1 LPHAAAGTVYGNRK
15 LEGIA
20 SPTAGR
26 KIPTE
31 STPRKPQDAVFGVT
45 GPRCAR
51 AAKTIKRR
59 EFHRLTLLRSP
70 ATIAATMTYHRG
82 KAAWRFS
89 ALLLVAGACLF
100 VTSCTPTVNRAP
112 VAVADVAPTEGYAPL
127 VVHLDARQ
135 SYDPDRDSLS
145 YVWTF
150 DDAVSLGGATGEH
163 TLSAGH
169 HEITLTVAD
178 GRGETDATFA
188 GVSVW
193 DIPDGFV
200 MKRFEWTC
208 GGRTQYWDL
217 LAPWNLYRTYRDR
230 IRKSAAEVF
239 EYGDYVLDPLDEPTI
254 EDYAALLWDR
264 AGGAQDAFVEC
275 ALSFCQGAIAYAKD
289 PAGQEWPLYPL
300 ETLVDGR
307 GDCEDTTILFVSLL
321 RGRGVPASIA
331 FVDTDDDAIPDH
343 VLALVPV
350 TPAREATLSC
360 PGVVE
365 IGGVRYAVAETA
377 TYGVAFPLGCS
388 PRELGPGDVFDMWTF

>member
-1 LPHAAAGTVYGNRK
+1 MPHAAAGTVYGNRK

-20 SPTAGR
+20 PPTGGGE
-26 KIPTE
+26 IPTE
-31 STPRKPQDAVFGVT
+31 SAPKTPQVSTFGVT
-45 GPRCAR
+45 GAGRTR
-51 AAKTIKRR
+51 ATKTIKRR
-59 EFHRLTLLRSP
+59 SFHRLTPLRDP
-70 ATIAATMTYHRG
+70 VTIAATMTYYRR
-82 KAAWRFS
+82 KAAWRS
-89 ALLLVAGACLF
+89 RAILLLAGALLF
-100 VTSCTPTVNRAP
+100 VTSCTPTANRAP

-135 SYDPDRDSLS
+135 SYDPDGDALS
-145 YVWTF
+145 YVWSF
-150 DDAVSLGGATGEH
+150 DDAVSLDGATGEH
-163 TLSAGH
+163 TLPAGH

-178 GRGETDATFA
+178 GRGETDAAFA

-200 MKRFEWTC
+200 MRRFEWTY

-230 IRKSAAEVF
+230 IRKSAAEAF

-264 AGGAQDAFVEC
+264 AGGGEDAFVEC

-289 PAGQEWPLYPL
+289 PAGQEWPLYPI

-307 GDCEDTTILFVSLL
+307 GDCEDTAILFVSLL
-321 RGRGVPASIA
+321 RGRGVPASLA

-377 TYGVAFPLGCS
+377 TYGVAFALGCS
-388 PRELGPGDVFDMWTF
+388 PRELEPGDVFDLWTF